1 MRKII
6 LVFLCL
12 LSIAG
17 FSQKKEKDQLSNDT
31 IKFISDLNLYFID
44 NTGSRF
50 EAENLLKDFISKWN
64 NNYLTGYWKEAII
77 ETSNMMAS
85 KRLKPQPFFMSYFN
99 VIYNFIES
107 KQPFENFQKYQTC
120 LEKMMKSKI
129 SKNIQ
134 DYLTLGENAFKSN
147 ILYKS
152 PSYIY
157 YSYEPNYTF
166 EYDSVPRVVFKD
178 ITLIGLNP
186 RGDSIAVENT
196 SGVYYPNTG
205 HFYCKGGKISWTRC
219 GLDAGVYATVRRFD
233 IDCKAGN
240 YSSDTATFVGKQF
253 FDKPQIGKFSDRII
267 TENGEITY
275 PRFDSYSKR
284 LVVKNIY
291 PDVDYDGGFGMRGPK
306 FVGSGT
312 SASPAKIIFRRNGAK
327 FLEVSARS
335 FGMSKEK
342 IVANP
347 GHIKFILDKDSITHP
362 GLSFI
367 YQVEKRRVTM
377 LRSDDGLQ
385 KAPFANNYH
394 MLDMHFEQ
402 LTWDIDEPMV
412 NFGFLPNNFQGEA
425 FFESFNFFTKARYDN
440 IRGNDAISLLP
451 KMVEYADYIKDSS
464 YTVVDLAKYIKYMAV
479 DLRQIL
485 YKVAIFGLIDYNPE
499 TDIIKMKPRLRDYIA
514 NNKHKKDYDIITF
527 HSVIPGQENAQLSLV
542 NNSYDLKIRGVKQIL
557 LSDTQKVFVFP
568 KNGEVLVKKNRNF
581 EFSGMTASGKLEFHG
596 KDFVFDYEKFKIK
609 MNTIDSVRIFVVA
622 NEPDINGNYPFKRVK
637 TVIENGNGELRIDGP
652 RNKSGWGRAPTFPQF
667 QSFKESYAYYDK
679 RSTFKSVYNRE
690 SFYFKLDP
698 FTIDSLD
705 DFKNESLRFDG
716 LFSSSGIFPNFR
728 ETLTLQK
735 DYSLGFIRKTPEGG
749 LSMYGGKANYDA
761 EIRLSDKGLRGTGD
775 LKFGPSVSHANDF
788 LFFPDS
794 TNAVAQTFD
803 IKETDQPAEFPV
815 SHGDTVYIHYKP
827 YGGLLQA
834 HSQKTPFISYKEKA
848 KFTGRYDLTT
858 KSLSGNGRVDF
869 DKADL
874 ISGNILFIK
883 RKFFAD
889 TADFHLKAADEVGFT
904 FSTKNV
910 NSTID
915 FDKREGLFV
924 TNGEGSYVEFNKNQY
939 IAFMD
944 RFKWYMDN
952 EEMEFG
958 DDQKKL
964 DENVENALDLDGPKF
979 ISTHP
984 KQDSLF
990 FFAPSAKYNTRKYI
1004 INCKNVPFINVAD
1017 ARIYPDNGEV
1027 TIYKNAVMDTLEKA
1041 KISANTVTKYHTIRN
1056 VTANIYGRRSY
1067 LAKGDYQYLDENDNA
1082 FNIKFDKIEPDTSFQ
1097 TVATGKIAE
1106 KEKFKF
1112 NDYFSFAGNV
1122 RLEASNQY
1130 LFFDGGTQIVHGC
1143 KKIRKAYLKFN
1154 GEINPKDILIPI
1166 PKNAVDMN
1174 GKPVVNA
1181 IMYSLDTNAVYSG
1194 FLSLRG
1200 SRSDKEIVS
1209 ADGFLTFEPEAKE
1222 YRISNKEKLV
1232 EQSLPG
1238 NYLSLNTENCAVKGE
1253 GKFELGA
1260 ELGQV
1265 EVKTVGNATHF
1276 LNDSIDM
1283 NVMMTVNFFF
1293 ESKCLKSMAK
1303 DLQIYAN
1310 SAPATDF
1317 AAEFFTKGLAE
1328 FVGKEK
1334 ADNLITEL
1342 NLDGSIRRF
1351 PDELEKTFFFNKIN
1365 MTYKPSKSGGNGYF
1379 ISSGPIG
1386 VGNIL
1391 KNEINREFEGI
1402 IKIEKTKNKR
1412 DKIFIYLQPDPN
1424 TWYYFE
1430 FQNGTMKAVSSNKE
1444 FNEIIKEM
1452 KPKGRKQNVE
1462 KGPSFQFTI
1471 GNEGAMKRFVEDNKK
1486 KEEEETK
1493 NNEDEN

>member
-6 LVFLCL
+6 LIFLCS
-12 LSIAG
+12 LSFFG
-17 FSQKKEKDQLSNDT
+17 FSQKKDQLSNDT
-31 IKFISDLNLYFID
+31 AKFISDLNIYFID
-44 NTGSRF
+44 NSGSRY
-50 EAENLLKDFISKWN
+50 EAEGYLKDFITKWN
-64 NNYLTGYWKEAII
+64 DNYLAGYWKEKII
-77 ETSNMMAS
+77 ETSNLMAN
-85 KRLKPQPFFMSYFN
+85 KRLKPNPFFLSYFN
-99 VIYNFIES
+99 VVYNFIES
-107 KQPFENFQKYQTC
+107 KQPIENFEKYQTC
-120 LEKMMKSKI
+120 LEKTFKSKVN
-129 SKNIQ
+129 KNIQ
-134 DYLTLGENAFKSN
+134 DFLTMGENAFKSN

-166 EYDSVPRVVFKD
+166 EYDSVAKVVFKD

-205 HFYCKGGKISWTRC
+205 RFYCKGGKISWTRC
-219 GLDAGVYATVRRFD
+219 GLDAGVYATVRRFE

-253 FDKPQIGKFSDRII
+253 FDKPQIGKFTDRII

-347 GHIKFILDKDSITHP
+347 AHVKISLDKDSITHP

-367 YQVEKRRVTM
+367 YQVDKRRVTM
-377 LRSDDGLQ
+377 LRLDDGLQ
-385 KAPFANNYH
+385 KTPFANNYH
-394 MLDMHFEQ
+394 MIDMHFEQ
-402 LTWDIDEPMV
+402 LSWDIDEPMV

-425 FFESFNFFTKARYDN
+425 FFESANFFTKSRYDN

-464 YTVVDLAKYIKYMAV
+464 YTVVDLAKYIKYLAV
-479 DLRQIL
+479 DLRQII
-485 YKVAIFGLIDYNPE
+485 YKVAIFGLIDFNPE
-499 TDIIKMKPRLRDYIA
+499 TDIIKMKPRLKDYIA
-514 NNKHKKDYDIITF
+514 YNKHKKDYDIITF
-527 HSVIPGQENAQLSLV
+527 HSVIPGQENATLNLV
-542 NNSYDLKIRGVKQIL
+542 NNNYDLKIRGVKQIL

-568 KNGEVLVKKNRNF
+568 KNGEIVLKKNRNF
-581 EFSGMTASGKLEFHG
+581 EFSGLTSSGKLEFYG
-596 KDFVFDYEKFKIK
+596 KDFLFDYEKFKIK
-609 MNTIDSVRIFVVA
+609 MNTIDSIRIFVVA
-622 NEPDINGNYPFKRVK
+622 NEPDINGNFYYKRVK

-652 RNKSGWGRAPTFPQF
+652 RNKSGWGKAPTFPQF

-690 SFYFKLDP
+690 NFYFKLDP
-698 FTIDSLD
+698 FTLDSLD
-705 DFKNESLRFDG
+705 DFRNESLRFDG
-716 LFSSSGIFPNFR
+716 LFSSASIFPNFR

-775 LKFGPSVSHANDF
+775 LKFGPSVSHSNDF
-788 LFFPDS
+788 MFFPDS

-803 IKETDQPAEFPV
+803 IKEQDNPSEFPV

-827 YGGLLQA
+827 YTGLLQ
-834 HSQKTPFISYKEKA
+834 SNSLKTPFVSYKEKA

-858 KSLSGNGRVDF
+858 KALTGNGRVDF

-889 TADFHLKAADEVGFT
+889 TADFHLKATGEEGFT
-904 FSTKNV
+904 FSTVNV

-924 TNGEGSYVEFNKNQY
+924 TNGEGSYVQFNKNQY
-939 IAFMD
+939 IAYMD
-944 RFKWYMDN
+944 RFKWFMDS
-952 EEMEFG
+952 EDIELG
-958 DDQKKL
+958 DDQKKM

-1041 KISANTVTKYHTIRN
+1041 KIMANTVTKYHTIRN
-1056 VTANIYGRRSY
+1056 VTANIFGKKSY
-1067 LAKGDYQYLDENDNA
+1067 LATGDYQYLDENDNA
-1082 FNIKFDKIEPDTSFQ
+1082 FNIKFDKIQPDTAQQ
-1097 TVATGKIAE
+1097 TIATGKITE

-1122 RLEASNQY
+1122 RLEASNQF
-1130 LFFDGGTQIVHGC
+1130 LFFDGGTQIVHKC
-1143 KKIRKAYLKFN
+1143 TKIKKSYLKFN

-1181 IMYSLDTNAVYSG
+1181 IMYSLDTTAVYSG
-1194 FLSLRG
+1194 FLSLRNG
-1200 SRSDKEIVS
+1200 RNDKEIVT
-1209 ADGFLTFEPEAKE
+1209 ADGFLTFDTEAKE

-1238 NYLSLNTENCAVKGE
+1238 NYLSLNTEDCSMKGE

-1260 ELGQV
+1260 DLGQV
-1265 EVKTVGNATHF
+1265 ELKNVGNATHF
-1276 LNDSIDM
+1276 MNDSIDI
-1283 NVMMTVNFFF
+1283 NQMMTVNFFF
-1293 ESKCLKSMAK
+1293 DSKPLKSMAK

-1317 AAEFFTKGLAE
+1317 GSEFFTKGLAE
-1328 FVGKEK
+1328 LVGKEK

-1351 PDELEKTFFFNKIN
+1351 PDEIEKTFFFNRLNFK
-1365 MTYKPSKSGGNGYF
+1365 YKTSNQNNNGYF
-1379 ISSGPIG
+1379 ITTGPLG
-1386 VGNIL
+1386 LGNIL
-1391 KNEINREFEGI
+1391 KNEINREFNGI
-1402 IKIEKTKNKR
+1402 IRIDKTKNKR
-1412 DKIFIYLQPDPN
+1412 DRIYIYLEPDPN

-1430 FQNGTMKAVSSNKE
+1430 YAQGRMKVASSNKE
-1444 FNEIIKEM
+1444 FNEAIKEM
-1452 KPKGRKQNVE
+1452 KPKARKQNVE
-1462 KGPSFQFTI
+1462 KGPSFEFQWSDAKI
-1471 GNEGAMKRFVEDNKK
+1471 KDNFLRNNR
-1486 KEEEETK
+1486 KEEEEPK
-1493 NNEDEN
+1493 DNGDEN

>member
-1 MRKII
+1 MRKI
-6 LVFLCL
+6 L
-12 LSIAG
+12 LSLFFFISCLSFA
-17 FSQKKEKDQLSNDT
+17 QKKEQLSNDT
-31 IKFISDLNLYFID
+31 IKFISDLNIYFID
-44 NTGSRF
+44 NSGSRF
-50 EAENLLKDFISKWN
+50 EAEGYLKDFISKWN
-64 NNYLTGYWKEAII
+64 ENYITGYWKEMII
-77 ETSNMMAS
+77 KTSNAMAN
-85 KRLKPQPFFMSYFN
+85 KRLKPNPFFLSYFN
-99 VIYNFIES
+99 VIYNFMES
-107 KQPFENFQKYQTC
+107 KQPLENFEKYQMC
-120 LEKMMKSKI
+120 LEKTFKSKI
-129 SKNIQ
+129 NKNVQ
-134 DYLTLGENAFKSN
+134 DFLTMGENAFKDN

-157 YSYEPNYTF
+157 YSFEPNYTF
-166 EYDSVPRVVFKD
+166 EYDSVAKVVFKD

-186 RGDSIAVENT
+186 RGDSIAIEKT
-196 SGVYYPNTG
+196 SGVYYPNIG
-205 HFYCKGGKISWTRC
+205 KFYCKGGKVSWTRC
-219 GLDAGVYATVRRFD
+219 GLDEGVYATVKRYE

-240 YSSDTATFVGKQF
+240 YYSDSATFIGKQF
-253 FDKPQIGKFSDRII
+253 FEKPQLGKLIDRII
-267 TENGEITY
+267 TETGEMTY

-291 PDVDYDGGFGMRGPK
+291 PDVDYDGGFGMRGGK

-312 SASPAKIIFRRNGAK
+312 AASPAKIIFRRNGAK
-327 FLEVSARS
+327 FLEVSSRS

-347 GHIKFILDKDSITHP
+347 AHIKFILDKDSITHP
-362 GLSFI
+362 GLSVT

-377 LRSDDGLQ
+377 LRLDDGLQ
-385 KAPFANNYH
+385 KTPFANTFH
-394 MLDMHFEQ
+394 QLDMYFEQ

-412 NFGFLPNNFQGEA
+412 NFNFLPINFQGEA
-425 FFESFNFFTKARYDN
+425 FFESANFFTKARYDQ
-440 IRGNDAISLLP
+440 IRGNDQISILP
-451 KMVEYADYIKDSS
+451 KIIEYCDLIKDSS
-464 YTVVDLAKYIKYMAV
+464 FTVVDLAKHIKYLAV
-479 DLRQIL
+479 DLRPII
-485 YKVAIFGLIDYNPE
+485 YKVAIFGLVDYNPE
-499 TDIIKMKPRLRDYIA
+499 TDIVKLKPRLRDYVA
-514 NNKHKKDYDIITF
+514 YNKHKKDYDIITF
-527 HSVIPGQENAQLSLV
+527 HSVNPGKDNAILNLV
-542 NNSYDLKIRGVKQIL
+542 NNNYDLKITGVKSIL

-568 KNGEVLVKKNRNF
+568 KNGEINLKKNRNF
-581 EFSGMTASGKLEFHG
+581 EFSGMTASGKLEFYG
-596 KDFVFDYEKFKIK
+596 KDFLFDYEKFKIK
-609 MNTIDSVRIFVVA
+609 MNTIDSIRIFVVA
-622 NEPDINGNYPFKRVK
+622 NEPDINGNYPYKRVK

-679 RSTFKSVYNRE
+679 RSTFKSVYERE
-690 SFYFKLDP
+690 NFYFKLDP
-698 FTIDSLD
+698 FTLDSLD
-705 DFKNESLRFDG
+705 DFRNESLKFDG
-716 LFSSSGIFPNFR
+716 LFSSASIFPNFR

-749 LSMYGGKANYDA
+749 MSMYGGKANYDA

-775 LKFGPSVSHANDF
+775 LKFGPSVSHSNDF
-788 LFFPDS
+788 MFFPDS

-803 IKETDQPAEFPV
+803 IKEQDNPAEFPV
-815 SHGDTVYIHYKP
+815 SHGDSVYIHYKP
-827 YGGLLQA
+827 YKGLLQA
-834 HSQKTPFISYKEKA
+834 HSQRTPFVSYKESA

-858 KSLSGNGRVDF
+858 KALTGNGRVDF

-889 TADFHLKAADEVGFT
+889 TADFHLKATGEEGFT
-904 FSTKNV
+904 FSTVNV

-924 TNGEGSYVEFNKNQY
+924 TNGEGSYVQFNKNQY
-939 IAFMD
+939 IAYMD
-944 RFKWYMDN
+944 RFKWFMDN
-952 EEMEFG
+952 EDIELG

-964 DENVENALDLDGPKF
+964 DADVENALDLDGPKF

-1041 KISANTVTKYHTIRN
+1041 KIMANTVTKYHTIRN
-1056 VTANIYGRRSY
+1056 VTANIFSKKNY
-1067 LAKGDYQYLDENDNA
+1067 LANGDYQYLDENDNA
-1082 FNIKFDKIEPDTSFQ
+1082 FNIRFDKITPDTSFQ
-1097 TVATGKIAE
+1097 TVATGKISE
-1106 KEKFKF
+1106 KDKFKF

-1181 IMYSLDTNAVYSG
+1181 IMYSLDTTAVYSG
-1194 FLSLRG
+1194 FLSLRNG
-1200 SRSDKEIVS
+1200 RNDKEIVS
-1209 ADGFLTFEPEAKE
+1209 ADGFLTYEVDAKE

-1238 NYLSLNTENCAVKGE
+1238 NYLSLNTENCMMHGE
-1253 GKFELGA
+1253 GKFELGT

-1265 EVKTVGNATHF
+1265 ELKSVGNANHYV
-1276 LNDSIDM
+1276 NDSIDI
-1283 NVMMTVNFFF
+1283 NLMMTVNFFF
-1293 ESKCLKSMAK
+1293 DSKALKSMAK

-1317 AAEFFTKGLAE
+1317 GSEFFTKGLAE
-1328 FVGKEK
+1328 FVGKDK

-1351 PDELEKTFFFNKIN
+1351 PDELEKTFFFNRVN
-1365 MTYKPSKSGGNGYF
+1365 MTYKPSEKGGNGYF

-1386 VGNIL
+1386 LGNIL

-1402 IKIEKTKNKR
+1402 IRVDKTKNRKDR
-1412 DKIFIYLQPDPN
+1412 IYIYLKPDPN

-1430 FQNGTMKAVSSNKE
+1430 YVNGTMKVISSNKE
-1444 FNEIIKEM
+1444 FNETIKEM
-1452 KPKGRKQNVE
+1452 KPKNRKQNVE

-1471 GNEGAMKRFVEDNKK
+1471 GSQQAMEKFVRDNKAR
-1486 KEEEETK
+1486 EEEDSK
-1493 NNEDEN
+1493 DNNDEN